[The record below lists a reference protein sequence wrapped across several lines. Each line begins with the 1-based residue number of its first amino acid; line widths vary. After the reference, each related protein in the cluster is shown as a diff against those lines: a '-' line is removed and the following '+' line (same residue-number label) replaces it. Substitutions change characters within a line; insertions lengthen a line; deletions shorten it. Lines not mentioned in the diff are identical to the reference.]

1 MGNKIAQAAAAAI
14 ALLGSSVLPAL
25 IMISEGH
32 EIQLGD
38 VVQAAFERSGLTA
51 EDWNAQ
57 DDAVR
62 ESLLNAEIE
71 IIKAT
76 KEAEEKAESEKA
88 AAEIAAAKEK
98 AGSAEVVLLRDSNLG
113 NVGDV
118 VKLSKLDIDTYKA
131 HGFVDD
137 HQNAIKHA
145 KAEKAKA
152 SKSK

>member
-1 MGNKIAQAAAAAI
+1 MGNKIAQATNAAI
-14 ALLGSSVLPAL
+14 ALVGSSILPAL
-25 IMISEGH
+25 ITMSEGH

-38 VVQAAFERSGLTA
+38 VVSATFERSGLTA
-51 EDWNAQ
+51 EEWNAQ

-71 IIKAT
+71 IIKAS
-76 KEAEEKAESEKA
+76 KAAEEKAEGEKA
-88 AAEIAAAKEK
+88 SAEIAAAKEK

-113 NVGDV
+113 NVGDIE
-118 VKLSKLDIDTYKA
+118 KLSKLDIDTYKS

-137 HQNAIKHA
+137 HANAIKHA

-152 SKSK
+152 AKSR

>member
-1 MGNKIAQAAAAAI
+1 MGNKIALAAAAAI
-14 ALLGSSVLPAL
+14 ALLGSSALPAL
-25 IMISEGH
+25 ITISEGN

-38 VVQAAFERSGLTA
+38 IVSAAFERSGLTA
-51 EDWNAQ
+51 EEWNAQ

-71 IIKAT
+71 IIKAA
-76 KEAEEKAESEKA
+76 KVAEDKAVAEKA

-113 NVGDV
+113 NVGDI
-118 VKLSKLDIDTYKA
+118 VKLSKLDIETYKA

-137 HQNAIKHA
+137 HANAIKHA

-152 SKSK
+152 AKSK